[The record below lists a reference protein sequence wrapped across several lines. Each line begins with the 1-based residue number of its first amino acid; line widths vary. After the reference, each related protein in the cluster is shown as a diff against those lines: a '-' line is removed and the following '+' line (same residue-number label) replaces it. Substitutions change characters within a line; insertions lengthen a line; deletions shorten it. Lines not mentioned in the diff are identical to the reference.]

1 VRGYVPDTG
10 PLTDLDDCQGEKRR
24 LPDHDRTN
32 GDAIKDV
39 QFRITFTAPEGHDN
53 QWAT

>member
-1 VRGYVPDTG
+1 MCLILARLPIWT
-10 PLTDLDDCQGEKRR
+10 TAKERKRR
-24 LPDHDRTN
+24 LSDHDRTN
-32 GDAIKDV
+32 RDAIKDV